1 MFSNE
6 LLKQCSKVKKM
17 STLQIFTW
25 AQEIYKQGF
34 IDGLKEGESE
44 FDDAVVLTEEEAK
57 KHFDSER
64 VDKLLGEVDDN

>member
-17 STLQIFTW
+17 SILQIFTW

-34 IDGLKEGESE
+34 IDGLREGESE
-44 FDDAVVLTEEEAK
+44 FDDAVILTEEEAK

>member
-34 IDGLKEGESE
+34 IDGLREGESE

>member
-6 LLKQCSKVKKM
+6 LLKQCSRVKKM

-34 IDGLKEGESE
+34 IDGLREGESE
-44 FDDAVVLTEEEAK
+44 FNDAVILTEEEAK

-64 VDKLLGEVDDN
+64 VDKLLGEVNDN

>member
-1 MFSNE
+1 MLDNK
-6 LLKQCSKVKKM
+6 LLSQMSKVRKM
-17 STLQIFTW
+17 SPNQIFMW

-34 IDGLKEGESE
+34 IDGLREGESE
-44 FDDAVVLTEEEAK
+44 FDDAVILTEEEAK

>member
-34 IDGLKEGESE
+34 IDGLREGETE
-44 FDDAVVLTEEEAK
+44 FDDAIILTEEEAK
-57 KHFDSER
+57 KHFDSAR

>member
-34 IDGLKEGESE
+34 IDGLREGESE
-44 FDDAVVLTEEEAK
+44 FDDAVILTEEEAK

>member
-1 MFSNE
+1 
-6 LLKQCSKVKKM
+6 M

-34 IDGLKEGESE
+34 IDGLREGESE
-44 FDDAVVLTEEEAK
+44 FDDAVILTEEEAK

-64 VDKLLGEVDDN
+64 VDKLLGGQ

>member
-6 LLKQCSKVKKM
+6 LLKQCAKVKKM

-34 IDGLKEGESE
+34 IDGLREAETE
-44 FDDAVVLTEEEAK
+44 FDDAVILTEDEAR
-57 KHFDSER
+57 KHFDSEQ

>member
-1 MFSNE
+1 MLNNE

-34 IDGLKEGESE
+34 IDGLREGESE
-44 FDDAVVLTEEEAK
+44 FDDAVILTEEEAK

>member
-1 MFSNE
+1 MLNNE

-17 STLQIFTW
+17 SILQIVTW

-34 IDGLKEGESE
+34 LDGLREGESE
-44 FDDAVVLTEEEAK
+44 FDDAVILTEEEAK

-64 VDKLLGEVDDN
+64 VDKLLGEADDN

>member
-17 STLQIFTW
+17 SILQIFTW

-34 IDGLKEGESE
+34 IDGLREGETE
-44 FDDAVVLTEEEAK
+44 FDDAIILTEEEAK

-64 VDKLLGEVDDN
+64 VEKLLGGQNNE

>member
-34 IDGLKEGESE
+34 LDGLREGETE
-44 FDDAVVLTEEEAK
+44 FDDAIILTEEEAK
-57 KHFDSER
+57 KHFDSEKVER
-64 VDKLLGEVDDN
+64 LLGEVDDN

>member
-17 STLQIFTW
+17 NSMQIFSW

-34 IDGLKEGESE
+34 IDGLREGEKE
-44 FDDAVVLTEEEAK
+44 FDDAVILTEEEAK
-57 KHFDSER
+57 EHFDAER
-64 VDKLLGEVDDN
+64 VEKLLGE

>member
-1 MFSNE
+1 
-6 LLKQCSKVKKM
+6 M

-34 IDGLKEGESE
+34 IDGLREGEAE

-64 VDKLLGEVDDN
+64 VDKLLGGQ

>member
-17 STLQIFTW
+17 SALQIFTW

-34 IDGLKEGESE
+34 IDGLREGESE
-44 FDDAVVLTEEEAK
+44 FDDAVILTEEEAK

>member
-34 IDGLKEGESE
+34 IDGLREGESE
-44 FDDAVVLTEEEAK
+44 FDDAVILTEEEAK

-64 VDKLLGEVDDN
+64 VDKLLGDMDDN

>member
-34 IDGLKEGESE
+34 IDGLREGESE
-44 FDDAVVLTEEEAK
+44 FDDAVILTEEEAK
-57 KHFDSER
+57 KYFDSER
-64 VDKLLGEVDDN
+64 VDKLLGGQ

>member
-34 IDGLKEGESE
+34 IDGLREGESE
-44 FDDAVVLTEEEAK
+44 FDDAVILTEEEAK

-64 VDKLLGEVDDN
+64 VDKLLGEVNDN

>member
-34 IDGLKEGESE
+34 IDGLREGESE

-64 VDKLLGEVDDN
+64 VDKLLGEADDN

>member
-34 IDGLKEGESE
+34 IDGLREGESE
-44 FDDAVVLTEEEAK
+44 FDDAVILTEEEAK

-64 VDKLLGEVDDN
+64 VDKLLGDIDDN

>member
-34 IDGLKEGESE
+34 IDGLREGETE
-44 FDDAVVLTEEEAK
+44 FDDAIILTEEEAK

-64 VDKLLGEVDDN
+64 VEKLLGDFNDN

>member
-34 IDGLKEGESE
+34 IDGLREGESE

-64 VDKLLGEVDDN
+64 VDELLGEVDDN

>member
-6 LLKQCSKVKKM
+6 LLKQCSKIKKM

-34 IDGLKEGESE
+34 IDGLKEGETE
-44 FDDAVVLTEEEAK
+44 FDDAIILTEEEAK

-64 VDKLLGEVDDN
+64 VDKLLGEADAN

>member
-17 STLQIFTW
+17 NSMQIFSW

-34 IDGLKEGESE
+34 IDGLREGEKE
-44 FDDAVVLTEEEAK
+44 FDDAIILTEEEAK
-57 KHFDSER
+57 EHFDAER
-64 VDKLLGEVDDN
+64 VEKLLGE

>member
-1 MFSNE
+1 MLNNE

-17 STLQIFTW
+17 SVLQIFTW

-34 IDGLKEGESE
+34 IDGLREGESE
-44 FDDAVVLTEEEAK
+44 FDDAVILTEEEAK

-64 VDKLLGEVDDN
+64 VDKLLGEADDN

>member
-6 LLKQCSKVKKM
+6 LLKQCSRVKKM

-34 IDGLKEGESE
+34 IDGLREAETE
-44 FDDAVVLTEEEAK
+44 FDDAVILTEDEAR
-57 KHFDSER
+57 KHFDSEQ

>member
-17 STLQIFTW
+17 SVLQIFTW

-34 IDGLKEGESE
+34 IDGLREGESE
-44 FDDAVVLTEEEAK
+44 FDDAVILTEEEAK

>member
-1 MFSNE
+1 MLNNE

-34 IDGLKEGESE
+34 IDGLREGESE
-44 FDDAVVLTEEEAK
+44 FDDAVILTEEEAK

-64 VDKLLGEVDDN
+64 VEELLGGQ

>member
-1 MFSNE
+1 MLNNE

-34 IDGLKEGESE
+34 IDGLREGESE
-44 FDDAVVLTEEEAK
+44 FDDAIILTEEEAK

>member
-34 IDGLKEGESE
+34 IDGLREGETE
-44 FDDAVVLTEEEAK
+44 FDDAIILTEEEAK

-64 VDKLLGEVDDN
+64 VDKLLGEADDN